1 MWVDIRCNEDSD
13 PHQPPCRSGSSSVP
27 DRNLKNTDLSAF
39 CYNLLKKY
47 GKYRYQQ
54 KIDTNLVKKFH
65 NKSNNKIIKFVEKR
79 LEKCEALKKITYAQL
94 WWVGREY
101 VNPIS

>member
-1 MWVDIRCNEDSD
+1 MRIRIRISLHAD
-13 PHQPPCRSGSSSVP
+13 PDPAVFRI
-27 DRNLKNTDLSAF
+27 DRDLKNTDPSAF
-39 CYNLLKKY
+39 CFNLLKKY
-47 GKYRYQQ
+47 RHQQ

-65 NKSNNKIIKFVEKR
+65 NQSNNKIIKFVEKR

>member
-1 MWVDIRCNEDSD
+1 MQIRIQQC
-13 PHQPPCRSGSSSVP
+13 SGSIGT
-27 DRNLKNTDLSAF
+27 LKTRIRPLFALI
-39 CYNLLKKY
+39 NLLKKY
-47 GKYRYQQ
+47 RHQQ

-94 WWVGREY
+94 WWVGCEY